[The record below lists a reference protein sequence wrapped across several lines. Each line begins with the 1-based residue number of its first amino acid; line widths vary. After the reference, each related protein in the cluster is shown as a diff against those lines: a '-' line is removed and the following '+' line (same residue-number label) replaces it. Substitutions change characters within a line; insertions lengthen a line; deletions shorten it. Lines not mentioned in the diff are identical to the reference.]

1 MPRILVINP
10 NCSLACSAGID
21 AALAPFRFPGGP
33 TFEVAT
39 LAEGPPAI
47 YDWRD
52 WHAVV
57 EPLCRLIER
66 EPADCPADCYVIAC
80 ASDPGIEAARA
91 VTRRPVLGVFRSAV
105 AAAAARAERFGV
117 IAIVEASKA
126 RHRAALRAMG
136 LEARLAAEVALNVT
150 METLLEPSAARA
162 RLTDAG
168 RELVAAGAETVILGC
183 TGMAHHRE
191 AVEDAAGVPVIEPC
205 QAAAGLAL
213 TTVHLSRGAGE
224 VETRQRRG

>member
-1 MPRILVINP
+1 MDIGRMTRILVINP
-10 NCSLACSAGID
+10 NRSMACSAGID

-33 TFEVAT
+33 SFEVAT

-52 WHAVV
+52 WHAAV

-66 EPADCPADCYVIAC
+66 EPADCPVDCYVIAC

-91 VTRRPVLGVFRSAV
+91 VTRRPVLGVFRAAV
-105 AAAAARAERFGV
+105 AAAVARAERFGV

-136 LEARLAAEVALNVT
+136 LEARLAAEVALNVS
-150 METLLEPSAARA
+150 MEALLDPTAVRA
-162 RLTDAG
+162 RLVAAA
-168 RELVAAGAETVILGC
+168 RELVAAGAETIILGC

-213 TTVHLSRGAGE
+213 VQCVLE
-224 VETRQRRG
+224 RRP